1 MNDLALA
8 RVGGEPRRRVLLIE
22 DEASVAAFLR
32 IALERRGYE
41 VVPSPSAAEGLRLLA
56 SENFDGVVSDF
67 RTPGGITGADVH
79 DWIRRH
85 RPGLASRIVF
95 ITGDTAS
102 DETIALLAQG
112 GTPCV
117 EKPFRVHQL
126 LGVVEKTIGQP

>member
-1 MNDLALA
+1 MTGVPDVVAA
-8 RVGGEPRRRVLLIE
+8 ASRSRLLVIE

-41 VVPSPSAAEGLRLLA
+41 VVSSRSAAEGLRLLA
-56 SENFDGVVSDF
+56 AEKFNGVISDF
-67 RTPGGITGADVH
+67 RTPGGITGTDVH

-85 RPGLASRIVF
+85 RPELASRIVF

-102 DETIALLAQG
+102 DETVALLAQA

-117 EKPFRVHQL
+117 EKPFRVQQL
-126 LGVVEKTIGQP
+126 LSAVEKTIGQP